1 MIFTETQGARIR
13 KMCEKINKL
22 INDALSAASRA
33 YRCFLSM
40 LFKFVMLMATVSFLV
55 MIGMFIFGIVI
66 MVLK

>member
-22 INDALSAASRA
+22 INDALSATSRA
-33 YRCFLSM
+33 YRWFLSM
-40 LFKFVMLMATVSFLV
+40 LFKLVMFMATVSFLV
-55 MIGMFIFGIVI
+55 MIGMFMFGIVT

>member
-1 MIFTETQGARIR
+1 
-13 KMCEKINKL
+13 MCEKINKL

-40 LFKFVMLMATVSFLV
+40 LFKFVMLMATVSFFV